1 MTIADSPLSTTSPD
15 VRPLLADYRER
26 FVPVA
31 VDYLERRI
39 SANELRR
46 LWKPHYLGPFHSY
59 DLTVERSW
67 REASGSKGVME
78 SGAPKADPS
87 FETPLKHFPVSIAYN
102 NLDRLIE
109 VLAIELGDQTV
120 DKTKVRE
127 RTVDFAH
134 VIDSLDVLMASLD
147 N

>member
-1 MTIADSPLSTTSPD
+1 MTIADRALSTTSPD
-15 VRPLLADYRER
+15 VGPLLEEYREQ
-26 FVPVA
+26 FIPVA
-31 VDYLERRI
+31 MDYLERRI

-46 LWKPHYLGPFHSY
+46 LWKPHYLGPFHQY
-59 DLTVERSW
+59 DLTVEQAW
-67 REASGSKGVME
+67 RQESGSTGRLE
-78 SGAPKADPS
+78 SGGPPADPHY
-87 FETPLKHFPVSIAYN
+87 ETPLAHFPVSVAYN

-120 DKTKVRE
+120 DKTRIRE

-134 VIDSLDVLMASLD
+134 VIDSLDALMASLD